1 MAKLSWGHINVNVT
15 NLEDSIAFYELLGF
29 NVLMPG
35 IPYLNLNQ
43 AKPETLN
50 PEAAVA
56 LNIPLETT
64 GRACIMQLD
73 RGFPK
78 LDLTE
83 WPATQEMTAGP
94 LLNLDTGIVRM
105 CLASQNLEKDYKE
118 LVEAGVRFLS
128 QPKQTEEGKADIA
141 ICQDPDGTLIEI
153 IQIYPEKWV

>member
-15 NLEDSIAFYELLGF
+15 RLEDSIAFYELLGF
-29 NVLMPG
+29 SVLMPG

-43 AKPETLN
+43 AEPEILN

-56 LNIPLETT
+56 LDVPLETT

-78 LDLTE
+78 LDLVE
-83 WPATQEMTAGP
+83 WRDTGAKTAAP
-94 LLNLDTGIVRM
+94 LLNQDKGIVRM
-105 CLASQNLEKDYKE
+105 CLASQNLEQDYKE
-118 LVEAGVRFLS
+118 LVEAGVPFFS
-128 QPKQTEEGKADIA
+128 APKRTEEGRADIA